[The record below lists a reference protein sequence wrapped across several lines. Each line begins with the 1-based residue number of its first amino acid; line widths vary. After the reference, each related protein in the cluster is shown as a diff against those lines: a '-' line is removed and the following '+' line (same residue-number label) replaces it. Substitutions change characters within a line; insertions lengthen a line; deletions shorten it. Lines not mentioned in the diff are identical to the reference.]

1 MFTGLKLKVLVL
13 EFVEKVYKT
22 QIFSGGYKG
31 YGLGMMVEILCATM
45 SGSEFGP
52 NVRIWKTRDKI
63 ANYVRT
69 LLSLKQKHDILI
81 SEHLQ

>member
-1 MFTGLKLKVLVL
+1 MADGGGCLPLGGMEENGMRLQSTISKFLTHRILHFIL
-13 EFVEKVYKT
+13 T
-22 QIFSGGYKG
+22 GGYKG

-63 ANYVRT
+63 ANYVRR
-69 LLSLKQKHDILI
+69 
-81 SEHLQ
+81 